1 LGIFIY
7 SNWDVCLFEQLIDT
21 RTGAEIFLSNPSN
34 LIKLK
39 KIMKK
44 ILLTLSCFI
53 SLNAISQSYKIVQ
66 NKVAAKYRIYITK
79 NIKEANVLGY
89 QVDSHTK
96 VLKPGLIYFA
106 VYKVNSADKADIII
120 YWVDSKE
127 KAKWIK

>member
-1 LGIFIY
+1 
-7 SNWDVCLFEQLIDT
+7 
-21 RTGAEIFLSNPSN
+21 
-34 LIKLK
+34 
-39 KIMKK
+39 MKK

-66 NKVAAKYRIYITK
+66 NEVAAKYRIYITK

-106 VYKVNSADKADIII
+106 PIYFTMATPVYKVNSADKADIII